1 MYKTIKSTPNDEEPK
16 NTGMAHKGTKAK
28 VLTRKVS
35 YPGRLSP
42 HLEQMGLLPAWG
54 RKVITSAGGPESRH
68 RQVS

>member
-1 MYKTIKSTPNDEEPK
+1 
-16 NTGMAHKGTKAK
+16 MAHKGTKAK

-54 RKVITSAGGPESRH
+54 RKVITNAGGPESRH
-68 RQVS
+68 LQVS